1 MPGIVHCR
9 QINAQCMFI
18 ALELKQEALPVG
30 RLVSAVFV
38 PSHCP
43 PVRWE
48 MWRGVSWVF
57 SVTYSLSSR
66 ATNTGIY
73 CCNQAKPQKEVAKM
87 REK

>member
-1 MPGIVHCR
+1 MFSLLNYAPRTSESCLHFLCIFTMPGIVPCR

-48 MWRGVSWVF
+48 MWGGSPGYF
-57 SVTYSLSSR
+57 L
-66 ATNTGIY
+66 
-73 CCNQAKPQKEVAKM
+73 
-87 REK
+87 